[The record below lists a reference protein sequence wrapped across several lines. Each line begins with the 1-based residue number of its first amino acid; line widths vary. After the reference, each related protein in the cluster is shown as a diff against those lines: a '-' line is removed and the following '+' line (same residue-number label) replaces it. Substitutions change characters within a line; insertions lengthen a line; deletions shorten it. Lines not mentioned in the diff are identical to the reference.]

1 MDGMASTIVQS
12 PPRPA
17 ALIPPGAQPGVQAD
31 MRPAPQFPP
40 PNRPRRF
47 GIAVRIAL
55 GLSVMALL
63 VVLIGGVSMSSFR
76 LFRAEVTA
84 LSTNTLPEVI
94 ASADLHGS
102 LQKLVAQLPQLAAA
116 SSTPQRRSIYDGLVT
131 ELDSMQL
138 LVARMRGLLKE
149 DGTED
154 GERDGNVRLLEQ
166 TRSTLLILAATVAD
180 LNAEVTRQIDH
191 GDRQAEA
198 ARGLSRLAAS
208 MESMPDTGAWAAR
221 IGALMARAAGAT
233 QLDHL
238 SRLKGE
244 ARAAERTLAELALL
258 SGTVPDPTGQ
268 MMSTVQEE
276 LFSLLIAPGGLF
288 HSAIDRLQARNRAQ
302 ALTGQARVLVETVER
317 STRALYDSI
326 RDRSAERTDAL
337 AQLIAERS
345 RTVMM
350 LAGASI
356 ILAVGVYFIFRRFL
370 SSRLVAM
377 NRAVLARL
385 SAGHG
390 QIGRDGGRESGR
402 DGARP
407 RADGAAAAAPD
418 PAAQGAV
425 PVPVDGDDEITDIGA
440 SIRYFIEEIDRR
452 QRALAE
458 NERRFRDLVE
468 GSIQGIIIHRDFHPL
483 YANDSFAT
491 MLGLTVAEVMALPS
505 LLSLVPVEERNGL
518 IDNYDRLLDGGAATP
533 RRRIRACRPDG
544 GSLWVELT
552 GRRVDWMDGPA
563 IQAVV
568 VDVTREVEAENA
580 LVQSRDA
587 AERALCELKATQAS
601 LIQAEK
607 MASLGQLVAGVAHE
621 VNTPIGITI
630 TGASQ
635 LQALIEELSDRHTA
649 GALKK
654 SDFQRFLGDGMEMA
668 NLILSNSTR
677 AANLVQSFKLVAV
690 DQSSDERRA
699 FLLRDYIDELLRSL
713 HPTYKARAALSISVD
728 CPVDLELDGYPGALS
743 QILTNLIMNALIHAL
758 DPEQPGRIAIV
769 ARPCAG
775 DMVELTVADD
785 GNGIAPEVLPKIFD
799 PFFTTRRGSGGS
811 GLGLHIVYNLVTGRL
826 HGTIGVESH
835 PGQGTRFTLRFPRV
849 IDAT

>member
-1 MDGMASTIVQS
+1 MDGMASSIAES
-12 PPRPA
+12 PPRPGTLA
-17 ALIPPGAQPGVQAD
+17 QAGAQLQG
-31 MRPAPQFPP
+31 RPAPQFPP
-40 PNRPRRF
+40 PNQPRRF
-47 GIAVRIAL
+47 GIAVRITL

-84 LSTNTLPEVI
+84 LSTTTLPEVI

-116 SSTPQRRSIYDGLVT
+116 TSTPQRRSIYDGLVT

-138 LVARMRGLLKE
+138 LVARMRGLMKE
-149 DGTED
+149 SGSEN

-180 LNAEVTRQIDH
+180 LNAEVTRQIDY
-191 GDRQAEA
+191 GDRQTEA
-198 ARGLSRLAAS
+198 SRGLSRLAAS
-208 MESMPDTGAWAAR
+208 IESMPDTGAWAVR

-244 ARAAERTLAELALL
+244 ARATERTLADLARL
-258 SGTVPDPTGQ
+258 SADAPDTTGQ

-276 LFSLLIAPGGLF
+276 LYSLLVAPGGLF

-317 STRALYDSI
+317 STRTLYDSI
-326 RDRSAERTDAL
+326 RDQSAQRTDAL
-337 AQLIAERS
+337 AELIAERS

-356 ILAVGVYFIFRRFL
+356 ILVICVYFIFRHFL

-385 SAGHG
+385 SAGHADAG
-390 QIGRDGGRESGR
+390 WARTDGS
-402 DGARP
+402 P
-407 RADGAAAAAPD
+407 
-418 PAAQGAV
+418 PAGPATKV

-440 SIRYFIEEIDRR
+440 SIRYFIDEIDRR
-452 QRALAE
+452 QRALAD

-483 YANDSFAT
+483 YANDSFAA

-505 LLSLVPVEERNGL
+505 LLALVPVEERNGL
-518 IDNYDRLLDGGAATP
+518 IDNYDRLLDGGSTP

-580 LVQSRDA
+580 LRQSRDA

-635 LQALIEELSDRHTA
+635 LQALIGELSDRHA
-649 GALKK
+649 ASALKK
-654 SDFQRFLGDGMEMA
+654 SDFQRFLSDGMEMA

-713 HPTYKARAALSISVD
+713 HPTYKARAALTISVD

-758 DPEQPGRIAIV
+758 DPEQPGRIAIS
-769 ARPCAG
+769 ARPRDG
-775 DMVELTVADD
+775 DMVELSVADD

-826 HGTIGVESH
+826 HGTIGVESR
-835 PGQGTRFTLRFPRV
+835 PGQGTRFTLRFPQV
-849 IDAT
+849 IDAA

>member
-1 MDGMASTIVQS
+1 MDGMASSIAES
-12 PPRPA
+12 PPRPGT
-17 ALIPPGAQPGVQAD
+17 LIQPGAQQPA
-31 MRPAPQFPP
+31 RPAPQFPP

-47 GIAVRIAL
+47 GIAVRITL

-84 LSTNTLPEVI
+84 LSTTTLPEVI

-116 SSTPQRRSIYDGLVT
+116 TSTPQRRSIYDGLVT

-138 LVARMRGLLKE
+138 LVARMRGLMKE
-149 DGTED
+149 SGNEN

-208 MESMPDTGAWAAR
+208 IESMPDTGAWAVR

-244 ARAAERTLAELALL
+244 ARAAERTLADLARL
-258 SGTVPDPTGQ
+258 SADAPDTTGQ

-276 LFSLLIAPGGLF
+276 LFSLLIAPGGVF

-317 STRALYDSI
+317 STRTLYDSI
-326 RDRSAERTDAL
+326 RDQSAQRTDAL
-337 AQLIAERS
+337 AELIAERS

-356 ILAVGVYFIFRRFL
+356 ILAICVYFIFRHFL

-385 SAGHG
+385 SAGHADAG
-390 QIGRDGGRESGR
+390 
-402 DGARP
+402 RP
-407 RADGAAAAAPD
+407 RTDGTAPAG
-418 PAAQGAV
+418 PGTKVSV

-440 SIRYFIEEIDRR
+440 SIRYFIDEIDRR
-452 QRALAE
+452 QRALAD

-483 YANDSFAT
+483 YANDSFAA

-505 LLSLVPVEERNGL
+505 LLALVPVEERNGL
-518 IDNYDRLLDGGAATP
+518 IDNYDRLLDGGSTP

-580 LVQSRDA
+580 LRQSRDA

-635 LQALIEELSDRHTA
+635 LQALIEELSDRHA
-649 GALKK
+649 ASALKK

-668 NLILSNSTR
+668 SLILSNSTR

-713 HPTYKARAALSISVD
+713 HPTYKARAALTISVD
-728 CPVDLELDGYPGALS
+728 CPADLELDGYPGALS

-758 DPEQPGRIAIV
+758 DPEQPGRIAIS

-775 DMVELTVADD
+775 DVVELSVADD

-826 HGTIGVESH
+826 HGTIGVESR
-835 PGQGTRFTLRFPRV
+835 PGQGTRFTLRFPQV
-849 IDAT
+849 IDAA

>member
-1 MDGMASTIVQS
+1 MQT
-12 PPRPA
+12 PPKAAGRGGPETAARRNPQKRPP
-17 ALIPPGAQPGVQAD
+17 I
-31 MRPAPQFPP
+31 RT
-40 PNRPRRF
+40 RRF
-47 GIAVRIAL
+47 GIALRITL

-63 VVLIGGVSMSSFR
+63 VVLIGSVSMSSFR

-84 LSTNTLPEVI
+84 LSANTLPEVI
-94 ASADLHGS
+94 TSAELHGA

-116 SSTPQRRSIYDGLVT
+116 TSTPQRRSAYDGLVT

-138 LVARMRGLLKE
+138 LVARMRGLMRESGE
-149 DGTED
+149 DG
-154 GERDGNVRLLEQ
+154 GESDGNVRLLEQ

-180 LNAEVTRQIDH
+180 LNAEVTRQIEH

-198 ARGLSRLAAS
+198 ARALSRLATS
-208 MESMPDTGAWAAR
+208 MESMPDTGAWAFR

-244 ARAAERTLAELALL
+244 ARSAERALADLARLT
-258 SGTVPDPTGQ
+258 SGAPDPTGQ
-268 MMSTVQEE
+268 TMSSVQEE
-276 LFSLLIAPGGLF
+276 LSSLLVAPGGLF
-288 HSAIDRLQARNRAQ
+288 ASAIDRLQARNRAQ
-302 ALTGQARVLVETVER
+302 ALTGQAQVLVETVER
-317 STRALYDSI
+317 STRVLYDSI
-326 RDRSAERTDAL
+326 RDQSARRTDAL
-337 AQLIAERS
+337 AELIAERT
-345 RTVMM
+345 RAVML
-350 LAGASI
+350 LAGTSI
-356 ILAVGVYFIFRRFL
+356 LLAVGVYFIFRRFL

-385 SAGHG
+385 AGNREAG
-390 QIGRDGGRESGR
+390 DGVVTPGPVSI
-402 DGARP
+402 P
-407 RADGAAAAAPD
+407 API
-418 PAAQGAV
+418 PI
-425 PVPVDGDDEITDIGA
+425 DGDDEITDIGA
-440 SIRYFIEEIDRR
+440 SIRYFIDEIDRR
-452 QRALAE
+452 QQALAD

-468 GSIQGIIIHRDFHPL
+468 GSIQGIVIHRDFQAL
-483 YANDSFAT
+483 YANDSFAA
-491 MLGLTVAEVMALPS
+491 MLGLTVAEVMSLPS
-505 LLSLVPVEERNGL
+505 LLSVVAAAERQSM
-518 IDNYDRLLDGGAATP
+518 IDNYDRLLEGGLSTP
-533 RRRIRACRPDG
+533 RRRIRARRPDG
-544 GSLWVELT
+544 AGLWVELT

-580 LVQSRDA
+580 LRQSRDG

-635 LQALIEELSDRHTA
+635 LQALIGELSDRHSA
-649 GALKK
+649 NALKK
-654 SDFQRFLGDGMEMA
+654 SDFQRFLDDGMEMA
-668 NLILSNSTR
+668 SLILSNSTR

-713 HPTYKARAALSISVD
+713 HPTYKARTALTVAVD
-728 CPVDLELDGYPGALS
+728 CPADLELDGYPGALS
-743 QILTNLIMNALIHAL
+743 QILTNLIMNALVHAL
-758 DPEQPGRIAIV
+758 DPEQTGRISIA
-769 ARPCAG
+769 ACRKDG
-775 DMVELTVADD
+775 DMVELSVGDD

-826 HGTIGVESH
+826 HGTIGVESR
-835 PGQGTRFTLRFPRV
+835 PGRGARFTLRFPRV
-849 IDAT
+849 TGAGRELP

>member
-1 MDGMASTIVQS
+1 MDGQFSSSLSSTIARS
-12 PPRPA
+12 TPRVA
-17 ALIPPGAQPGVQAD
+17 TL
-31 MRPAPQFPP
+31 PAPATDTTPSPQTPP
-40 PNRPRRF
+40 PNRTRRF
-47 GIAVRIAL
+47 GIAVRITL

-63 VVLIGGVSMSSFR
+63 VMLIGGVSMSSFR

-94 ASADLHGS
+94 TSAELHGS

-116 SSTPQRRSIYDGLVT
+116 NSTPQRRSIYDGLVT

-138 LVARMRGLLKE
+138 LVARMRGLMKE
-149 DGTED
+149 DGGD
-154 GERDGNVRLLEQ
+154 GEERDGNVRLLEQ

-180 LNAEVTRQIDH
+180 LNAEVTRQIEY

-198 ARGLSRLAAS
+198 ARALSRLAAAI
-208 MESMPDTGAWAAR
+208 ESMPDTGAWAAR

-244 ARAAERTLAELALL
+244 ARSAERTLAELARLT
-258 SGTVPDPTGQ
+258 GGAPDPTGQ

-276 LFSLLIAPGGLF
+276 LFSLLVAPGGLF
-288 HSAIDRLQARNRAQ
+288 ESAIDRLQARNRAQ
-302 ALTGQARVLVETVER
+302 ALTGQAQVLVETVER

-326 RDRSAERTDAL
+326 RDQSAERTGAL
-337 AQLIAERS
+337 AELIAERT

-356 ILAVGVYFIFRRFL
+356 LLAVGVYFIFRRFL

-385 SAGHG
+385 SGSRQAGG
-390 QIGRDGGRESGR
+390 
-402 DGARP
+402 
-407 RADGAAAAAPD
+407 GAAATVPV
-418 PAAQGAV
+418 PA

-440 SIRYFIEEIDRR
+440 SIRYFIDEIDRR
-452 QRALAE
+452 QQALAD

-468 GSIQGIIIHRDFHPL
+468 GSIQGIIIHRDFHAL
-483 YANDSFAT
+483 YANDSFAA

-505 LLSLVPVEERNGL
+505 LLSVVAVEARQSM
-518 IDNYDRLLDGGAATP
+518 IDNYDQLLEGGQSTP

-544 GSLWVELT
+544 AELWVELT
-552 GRRVDWMDGPA
+552 GRRVDWRDGPA

-580 LVQSRDA
+580 LRQSRDA
-587 AERALCELKATQAS
+587 AERALGELKATQAS

-635 LQALIEELSDRHTA
+635 LQALIGELSDRHTA
-649 GALKK
+649 NALKK

-677 AANLVQSFKLVAV
+677 AANLVQSFKMVAV

-713 HPTYKARAALSISVD
+713 HPTYKARAALTIDID
-728 CPVDLELDGYPGALS
+728 CPADLELDGYPGALS
-743 QILTNLIMNALIHAL
+743 QILTNLIMNALVHAL
-758 DPEQPGRIAIV
+758 DPEQPGRIAIA
-769 ARPCAG
+769 ARVMDG
-775 DMVELTVADD
+775 DMVELSIGDD
-785 GNGIAPEVLPKIFD
+785 GAGIAPEVLPKVFD

-826 HGTIGVESH
+826 HGTIGVESR
-835 PGQGTRFTLRFPRV
+835 PGEGTRFTLRFPRV
-849 IDAT
+849 TAAA